1 MIYTTKRFSINGGEY
16 VEFIDEKGRVIGKN
30 GKTQYLKT
38 AKNKAAEMLKT
49 KKGKAIAGGA
59 LVLGTIGTGVA
70 ASKKKKEKK
79 YSVTMTEAELTAFS
93 EYLEEKN
100 YAFTMPN
107 LSGMAKTA
115 TEAVK
120 NTWSNGG
127 ALGKAK
133 VAGGAAAL
141 AGGAYLGGK
150 ALFGGKKEE
159 GEN

>member
-1 MIYTTKRFSINGGEY
+1 M
-16 VEFIDEKGRVIGKN
+16 EFIDEKGKVIGKN
-30 GKTQYLKT
+30 GKIQYLKT
-38 AKNKAAEMLKT
+38 AKNKTAEMLKT
-49 KKGKAIAGGA
+49 KKGKSIAGGA
-59 LVLGTIGTGVA
+59 GVA

-120 NTWSNGG
+120 NTWNSG

-133 VAGGAAAL
+133 VAGGATAL

>member
-16 VEFIDEKGRVIGKN
+16 VEFIDEKGKVIGKN

-38 AKNKAAEMLKT
+38 AKNKTAEMLKT

-59 LVLGTIGTGVA
+59 LVVGTIGAGVA

-120 NTWSNGG
+120 NTWNSG

-133 VAGGAAAL
+133 VAGGATAL
-141 AGGAYLGGK
+141 AGGAYFGGK